1 MITIKKFLTV
11 TVSILLILAIITA
24 VAFIRLSFKTK
35 AIDDDYSSVYD
46 DPRYAEALYID
57 GVDVFTQDVSCGYA
71 VIQMFSSWEGSDVTE
86 QSLYEEY
93 GKVVTSTGDSF
104 CDEMNKRFPSYETT
118 IHKYCTNIEM
128 IDLIY
133 DSLSE
138 GVPVPFEWAALYGD
152 DWTLHYSLIIGLDIP
167 SDKITIANPYG
178 YIEELTLDEFL
189 SRTSYEAYD
198 GMPFFLKAGF
208 AFGIFEKNTMFSVTL
223 R

>member
-35 AIDDDYSSVYD
+35 AIDDDYSSVYE

-133 DSLSE
+133 DSL
-138 GVPVPFEWAALYGD
+138 
-152 DWTLHYSLIIGLDIP
+152 
-167 SDKITIANPYG
+167 
-178 YIEELTLDEFL
+178 
-189 SRTSYEAYD
+189 
-198 GMPFFLKAGF
+198 
-208 AFGIFEKNTMFSVTL
+208 
-223 R
+223 